1 MTHHFHRPIAV
12 FAFLVGAYFLVLSPA
27 LFWPSYLDSP
37 VGVLVALPYLS
48 VYLFHALGVP
58 GLLVND
64 GACGWGWCAPTVFGW
79 CFIVA
84 FWLGLAWLVALGL
97 VRWRGRG
104 VSP

>member
-48 VYLFHALGVP
+48 VYLFHALGA
-58 GLLVND
+58 GFA
-64 GACGWGWCAPTVFGW
+64 GE
-79 CFIVA
+79 
-84 FWLGLAWLVALGL
+84 
-97 VRWRGRG
+97 
-104 VSP
+104 

>member
-1 MTHHFHRPIAV
+1 MTHHFQHPIAV
-12 FAFLVGAYFLVLSPA
+12 FAFLVGAYLLVLSPA
-27 LFWPSYLDSP
+27 LLWPSYLDSP
-37 VGVLVALPYLS
+37 GGVLGALPYLA
-48 VYLFHALGVP
+48 VYLFHTLGVP

-84 FWLGLAWLVALGL
+84 VWLGLAWVVALGL